1 MKKRLMLVDD
11 YVEVH
16 ETFERMIR
24 LHGSWLVCGTVTGQ
38 SEALEAIIKERP
50 DCVLVDLKLAEGDG
64 ISLIEEIRDL
74 EDPQPRVIV
83 RSGRS
88 EREYRRLALMA
99 GADQYICKA
108 ASNQQLL
115 DTIRTVLSDD
125 FVRPVHSL
133 KLSFRERSVLL
144 LIHQKKTEISDVL
157 KVKPSTVDSY
167 IERLKSK
174 LGVES
179 LDDLRRLMK
188 ELAPADPTIPLIGF
202 GKDS

>member
-1 MKKRLMLVDD
+1 MQKRLMLVDD

-24 LHGSWLVCGTVTGQ
+24 LHGSWMVCGTATGQ
-38 SEALEAIIKERP
+38 TEALEAITKLHP

-74 EDPQPRVIV
+74 EEHQPRVIV

-99 GADQYICKA
+99 GADHYVCKA
-108 ASNQQLL
+108 ASNTQLL
-115 DTIRTVLSDD
+115 DIIGEVLADD

-144 LIHQKKTEISDVL
+144 LIHQKKTDISAVL
-157 KVKPSTVDSY
+157 NVKPSTVDSY
-167 IERLKSK
+167 VERLKSK
-174 LGVES
+174 LEVES
-179 LDDLRRLMK
+179 LEDLRRLMK
-188 ELAPADPTIPLIGF
+188 ELAPVDPNIPLIGF
-202 GKDS
+202 GGDD